1 MKQNFQKT
9 KVVIGKTP
17 FLLSVLFILTWTFD
31 RAFLCANV
39 TFSIL
44 VLSPKK
50 SYFEKGFH
58 FSENLFQ
65 STENVQ
71 IFRWLSHKIMPI
83 FQTESYFE
91 NP

>member
-17 FLLSVLFILTWTFD
+17 FLLSVLFIVTWAFD
-31 RAFLCANV
+31 RALLCANV

-50 SYFEKGFH
+50 RYFEKRFH

-65 STENVQ
+65 S
-71 IFRWLSHKIMPI
+71 
-83 FQTESYFE
+83 
-91 NP
+91 